1 LGDTYFVRPM
11 SSIPEQEAAS
21 ATETAADEGTA
32 ALIARQAIV
41 DEHRAV
47 FGYELYD
54 RSAGVQHTAA
64 SDAALL
70 FNALSHG
77 DAEALVGKKLVFI
90 NCTHESLVSGHL
102 ELIHPDKVVLKV
114 PTLPEG
120 ASAEDIEHALA
131 LFDSLAKQGFRLAF
145 NQNVLRRAY
154 ASWLPHAAYIKLDM
168 TAFRP
173 EMAAPLVKFAQSN
186 GKAQLVAEKVE
197 TAEQYELMAGLG
209 VKLFQGYWFA
219 KPTLIETKTI
229 RPSQAIIIQLINLV
243 RKQASS
249 AEIED
254 LLKKDPTLSF
264 NLLRFINSSGFGLSC
279 EVTSFRHAVMILGL
293 KKLFRW
299 AAMLLTTSRTSGSAP
314 AIGTTAVVRGRLM
327 ELLAAEMLSPEECDN
342 AFVVGV
348 FSLLDAMLGIPIEK
362 ALESVALP
370 EPVVEALLHNTGVF
384 APFLALTKACE
395 SGDDA
400 AFAFNTELLHLSN
413 HQVNMAHLQAL
424 AWADDLDAE

>member
-1 LGDTYFVRPM
+1 M
-11 SSIPEQEAAS
+11 SSTPEPAS
-21 ATETAADEGTA
+21 ASISESTPHESGA

-41 DEHRAV
+41 DAQRAV

-54 RSAGVQHTAA
+54 RSTALDTHTAA

-77 DAEALVGKKLVFI
+77 DTEALVGTKIIFI

-102 ELIHPDKVVLKV
+102 ELIHPDKVVLEV

-120 ASAEDIEHALA
+120 ASAEDIGNTVEL
-131 LFDSLAKQGFRLAF
+131 LTSLTQRGFRLAF
-145 NQNVLRRAY
+145 NQNVLRRGY
-154 ASWLPHAAYIKLDM
+154 AQWLPLAAFVKLDM
-168 TAFRP
+168 KAFKP
-173 EMAAPLVKFAQSN
+173 EMAAPLVKYARSN
-186 GKAQLVAEKVE
+186 TKAELVAEKVE
-197 TAEQYELMAGLG
+197 TAEQFQLMLDLG
-209 VKLFQGYWFA
+209 VKLFQGFWFA
-219 KPTLIETKTI
+219 QPSLVKTKTI

-279 EVTSFRHAVMILGL
+279 EITSFRHAVMILGL

-299 AAMLLTTSRTSGSAP
+299 AALLLTTSRASGTAP

-327 ELLAAEMLSPEECDN
+327 ELLAQEMLPPEECDN

-348 FSLLDAMLGIPIEK
+348 FSLLDAMLGIPLEE

-370 EPVVEALLHNTGVF
+370 EPVLDALLNRKGVF

-395 SGDDA
+395 SGDDV
-400 AFAFNTELLHLSN
+400 AFAYNTELLHLSN

-424 AWADDLDAE
+424 AWADSLGAE

>member
-1 LGDTYFVRPM
+1 M
-11 SSIPEQEAAS
+11 SSTPEQDTPS
-21 ATETAADEGTA
+21 APETPLGEGNT
-32 ALIARQAIV
+32 ALIARQAIL

-47 FGYELYD
+47 FGYELYN
-54 RSAGVQHTAA
+54 RSTGERHTAA

-70 FNALSHG
+70 FNALTHG

-90 NCTHESLVSGHL
+90 NCTHESLASGHL

-114 PTLPEG
+114 PTLPES
-120 ASAEDIEHALA
+120 ASAEDIEHAVV
-131 LFDSLAKQGFRLAF
+131 LFETLTKRGFRIAF

-154 ASWLPHAAYIKLDM
+154 ACWLPLASYIKLDM
-168 TAFRP
+168 TAFKP
-173 EMAAPLVKFAQSN
+173 EMAGPLVKFARNANSKVQI
-186 GKAQLVAEKVE
+186 VAEKVE
-197 TAEQYELMAGLG
+197 TAEQYQLMASLG

-219 KPTLIETKTI
+219 KPSIVQARTI

-249 AEIED
+249 TEIED

-279 EVTSFRHAVMILGL
+279 EITSFRHAVMILGL

-299 AAMLLTTSRTSGSAP
+299 ASLLLTTSRGGSAP
-314 AIGTTAVVRGRLM
+314 AVGTTAVVRGRLM
-327 ELLAAEMLSPEECDN
+327 ELLAAEMLSPEDCDN

-348 FSLLDAMLGIPIEK
+348 FSLLDTMLGIPLDQ

-370 EPVVEALLHNTGVF
+370 EPVIEALVHNTGVF

-400 AFAFNTELLHLSN
+400 AFAHNIELLHLSG

-424 AWADDLDAE
+424 AWADSLDSE

>member
-1 LGDTYFVRPM
+1 M
-11 SSIPEQEAAS
+11 SSIPEQETAS
-21 ATETAADEGTA
+21 SPDTPVAEGAA

-54 RSAGVQHTAA
+54 RSTGENHTAA

-77 DAEALVGKKLVFI
+77 DAEALVGRKQVFI
-90 NCTHESLVSGHL
+90 NCTHESLASGHL

-120 ASAEDIEHALA
+120 ASAEDIENAIA
-131 LFDSLAKQGFRLAF
+131 LFESLTKRGFRLAF

-168 TAFRP
+168 TAFKP
-173 EMAAPLVKFAQSN
+173 EMAAPLVKFAQLNSK
-186 GKAQLVAEKVE
+186 GKLVAEKVE
-197 TAEQYELMAGLG
+197 TAEQYQLMADLG

-219 KPTLIETKTI
+219 KPTLIETKTV
-229 RPSQAIIIQLINLV
+229 RPSQAIIIQLIDLV

-249 AEIED
+249 TEIEE

-279 EVTSFRHAVMILGL
+279 EITSFRHAVMILGL

-299 AAMLLTTSRTSGSAP
+299 AALLLTTSRASGTAP

-327 ELLAAEMLSPEECDN
+327 ELLAAEMLAPEECDN

-348 FSLLDAMLGIPIEK
+348 FSLLDAMLGIPLDK

-384 APFLALTKACE
+384 APFLELTKACE

-400 AFAFNTELLHLSN
+400 AFAHYTELLHLSN

-424 AWADDLDAE
+424 AWADSLEAE